1 LTFLAVD
8 DGGWSKQRVK
18 LVRRVTALVVVL
30 AMLSTSMGVITSPLK
45 STASQIVVTR
55 WGEFEQRS
63 STVDP
68 VAMLIALTEQATAI
82 HDPRD

>member
-1 LTFLAVD
+1 
-8 DGGWSKQRVK
+8 
-18 LVRRVTALVVVL
+18 
-30 AMLSTSMGVITSPLK
+30 MLSTSMGVITSPLK
-45 STASQIVVTR
+45 STASQIVTR

-82 HDPRD
+82 HDP